1 MNRPGRPLTPRT
13 LLATAALL
21 ALSIGLGL
29 TLIQC
34 KMVTDGLATATPAG
48 TDDAA
53 NCAAECAHQ
62 YNDSMRVESGIHVDN
77 VHASHG
83 NPGALANEAA
93 RHVAA
98 VDRIQRG
105 RRNCQD
111 NCHHQGGGK
120 GGR

>member
-1 MNRPGRPLTPRT
+1 VNRPGRPLTPRM

-34 KMVTDGLATATPAG
+34 KMVTDGLATATPTG

-53 NCAAECAHQ
+53 NCASVCAHQ
-62 YNDSMRVESGIHVDN
+62 YNDSMRVESDLHVEN
-77 VHASHG
+77 VHDSHG
-83 NPGALANEAA
+83 NPGALASEAA

-105 RRNCQD
+105 RKNYQD